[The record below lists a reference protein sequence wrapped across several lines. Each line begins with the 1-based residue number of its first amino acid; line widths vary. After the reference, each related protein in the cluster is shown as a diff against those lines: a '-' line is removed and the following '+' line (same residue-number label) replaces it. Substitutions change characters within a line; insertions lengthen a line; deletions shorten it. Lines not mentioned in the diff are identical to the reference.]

1 MTIETKV
8 LVKNRNNK
16 MITNMLQVLEKD
28 NSYRVGQSIVS
39 TNGLLFVH
47 LEHSSGR
54 VVLCPIKMTQHTE
67 LVPLYHKN
75 VVIQLN
81 KEWTTGLTIPALGR
95 IETYFS
101 VLSDMLDSK
110 GWTAINIHTI
120 DNKKGI

>member
-8 LVKNRNNK
+8 LVKDRNNK

-54 VVLCPIKMTQHTE
+54 VVLCPIKMTEHTE
-67 LVPLYHKN
+67 LVPLYYKTI
-75 VVIQLN
+75 VSQLN
-81 KEWTTGLTIPALGR
+81 KEWTTGLTIPALGK
-95 IETYFS
+95 IETYVS

>member
-54 VVLCPIKMTQHTE
+54 VVLCPIKMTKHTE

-75 VVIQLN
+75 VVSQLN

-95 IETYFS
+95 IETYVS
-101 VLSDMLDSK
+101 VLSDTLDSK

>member
-8 LVKNRNNK
+8 LVKDRSNR

-28 NSYRVGQSIVS
+28 NSYRVGKRIVS

-54 VVLCPIKMTQHTE
+54 VVLCPIKMTAHTE
-67 LVPLYHKN
+67 LIPLYHKN
-75 VVIQLN
+75 VVSQLN

-95 IETYFS
+95 IEVYVS

-110 GWTAINIHTI
+110 GWTAISIHTI
-120 DNKKGI
+120 DSKKGV